1 MQLICIWAKRVAVW
15 RMIWTGRGSRGWPA
29 RGLVALMTTSQ
40 AGMAAEA
47 RPLRILASF
56 YPMYVHALNVAWGID
71 GVVVENLTEPMTG
84 CLHDF
89 QLTTGHMRRLADAD
103 VLVING
109 GGTET
114 FLEKVIQQR
123 PGLKVI
129 DAGKGIEF
137 IRGIHHGGGGG
148 HSDEEVNAHVWV
160 SPRLAIQQVDNIG
173 GGLAAIDPGR
183 AESYRANARAYISRL
198 EILKDRMARESGWVR
213 GKKVITFHEAFPY
226 FADDLGLEVVAVV
239 QRDPGTEPSP
249 RELAR
254 TIDLVRKMAVT
265 AVFAEPQY
273 PASGAEAIR
282 RETGLRLGLLD
293 PVVTGPESPEEA
305 RSAYLG
311 AMEKNLRVLR
321 ETLQ

>member
-1 MQLICIWAKRVAVW
+1 MAIW
-15 RMIWTGRGSRGWPA
+15 RMMWIGHRPPGW
-29 RGLVALMTTSQ
+29 LVAWLAAFAAIHD
-40 AGMAAEA
+40 AGTAADVK
-47 RPLRILASF
+47 PLRVLASF
-56 YPMYVHALNVAWGID
+56 YPMYVHALNVAWDID
-71 GVVVENLTEPMTG
+71 GVVVENLTEPITG

-114 FLEKVIQQR
+114 FLKKVIQQR

-137 IRGIHHGGGGG
+137 IRGTHHGGGGD
-148 HSDEEVNAHVWV
+148 HSDEEANVHVWV
-160 SPRLAIQQVDNIG
+160 SPRLAIRQVGNIG
-173 GGLAAIDPGR
+173 DGLAAIDPGR

-198 EILKDRMARESGWVR
+198 EVLRDRMAREFGWVR

-226 FADDLGLEVVAVV
+226 FADDLGLEVVAVI

-249 RELAR
+249 RELGR
-254 TIDLVRKMAVT
+254 TIDLVRKMGVT

-282 RETGLRLGLLD
+282 RETGVRVGLLD
-293 PVVTGPESPEEA
+293 PVVTGPETPEEA